1 MKAKRRRNNM
11 ETLFGV
17 SEIPCDNKIREL
29 MDGIEPGALSGVFMD
44 NLCTAEEVGV
54 LKEYRVLDGGV
65 LPAIDGLWYHAS
77 QKVRC
82 DHCRH
87 STKDGETTYYHSA
100 VVGRW

>member
-29 MDGIEPGALSGVFMD
+29 MDGIDPGALSGVFMD
-44 NLCTAEEVGV
+44 NLRTAEEAGA
-54 LKEYRVLDGGV
+54 LKEYRVLEGGV
-65 LPAIDGLWYHAS
+65 LLAIDGLWYHAS

-82 DHCRH
+82 GHCQH
-87 STKDGETTYYHSA
+87 STKDGERTYYSA
-100 VVGRW
+100 LA